1 MGFRECLFK
10 EVTELRQEGRKKAGV
25 TRGPGGIPGRAS
37 TKSSSV
43 ICPYAFSL
51 FFPYQDSEKQNLF
64 ATKSRLLDSLH
75 APYSLRVNIL
85 LCAVNQ

>member
-25 TRGPGGIPGRAS
+25 TRGAGGIPGRAS

-51 FFPYQDSEKQNLF
+51 FFSISGFRK
-64 ATKSRLLDSLH
+64 AKS
-75 APYSLRVNIL
+75 
-85 LCAVNQ
+85 LCYKV